1 MKIKLPGSTPL
12 RNKQMVEIWR
22 FENID
27 SGLMLNLT
35 GMTLIPA
42 REQQNSLEDLF
53 SSKAE
58 FFSVEDLQH
67 FILFF

>member
-1 MKIKLPGSTPL
+1 
-12 RNKQMVEIWR
+12 
-22 FENID
+22 
-27 SGLMLNLT
+27 MLNLT

-53 SSKAE
+53 SSEAE